1 LAGKP
6 PARAGPRESRAPFAG
21 SARGGLSRAAMK
33 LAAPPAPLRL
43 AAACC
48 APELT
53 SAQCGLIRDRAAGAD
68 WDVMLRLFRRHRIE
82 GLAWRALSHSGV
94 EMPADFAASLRERA
108 ERATATNMQAALVMA
123 RLQRRFAA
131 TGVDLLFIKGLT
143 LGQLAYGNPLAK
155 AAWDIDVLV
164 GEGDVAAAAEL
175 LAAEGFA
182 CVIPEPREGSA
193 GLLRWHATAKESVWR
208 DEGGRV
214 VELHDGLADH
224 PMLIP
229 GIGMASPRQDV
240 TIGHG
245 LAFPTLATPELY
257 AYLAVHGGW
266 SGWFRLKWLADVA
279 ALLSG
284 RTAAEISD
292 LHDAAEGF
300 GAGRASALALLLTE
314 WLFELPL
321 APELR
326 ERLAADR
333 KAQALFR
340 IVARALSGRFMLAEL
355 DQHRLGTWWMHRVQ
369 LGLGGGAR
377 YKMIQAGE
385 EWRRAGRQVA
395 KRLAPKP

>member
-1 LAGKP
+1 
-6 PARAGPRESRAPFAG
+6 
-21 SARGGLSRAAMK
+21 
-33 LAAPPAPLRL
+33 
-43 AAACC
+43 
-48 APELT
+48 
-53 SAQCGLIRDRAAGAD
+53 
-68 WDVMLRLFRRHRIE
+68 MLRLFRRHRIE
-82 GLAWRALSHSGV
+82 GLAWRALSRAGV
-94 EMPADFAASLRERA
+94 ALPAGSAEPLKARA
-108 ERATATNMQAALVMA
+108 DRATATNMQAALVMA

-131 TGVDLLFIKGLT
+131 ARVDLLFIKGLT

-164 GEGDVAAAAEL
+164 AEADVAAAADL
-175 LAAEGFA
+175 LAAEGFE
-182 CVIPEPREGSA
+182 CVIPVPRDGTD

-208 DEGGRV
+208 DEEGRI

-224 PMLIP
+224 PLLIP
-229 GIGMASPRQDV
+229 DIGMTSPRQEV
-240 TIGHG
+240 TVGHG
-245 LAFPTLATPELY
+245 LVFPTLATPELY

-284 RTAAEISD
+284 RTAAEISA

-300 GAGRASALALLLTE
+300 GAERASALALLLGE
-314 WLFELPL
+314 WLFGLEL

-340 IVARALSGRFMLAEL
+340 IVASALSGRFMLEEL
-355 DQHRLGTWWMHRVQ
+355 DQTRLGTWWMHRVQ

-377 YKMIQAGE
+377 YKLIQAGE
-385 EWRRAGRQVA
+385 EWRRLQRQAA
-395 KRLAPKP
+395 KRLAPKG